1 VTQPPVE
8 LPAPPWPTEEV
19 VLPGG
24 LTLSVRASPDGP
36 HLEPAV
42 MVHGLG
48 GSALNWTD
56 LMALL
61 SDRLAS
67 RAPDLPGFGHSPP
80 PADGD
85 YSLAAHVGAVV
96 RLLETQTQ
104 GPVHLLGNSL
114 GGAVATIVAA
124 HRPDLLRSLTL
135 ISPALPDFR
144 PGRYRAQLA
153 LLAVPGVGAA
163 VSRRLADLTPEQRVR
178 GVLELVYADP
188 SAVTPEQLAMAE
200 AEVARRSAQPH
211 AADALAG
218 SARGLIQAFLFV
230 GSSSLW
236 AQAARVTVPTLLLY
250 GRQDRLVSHLVA
262 PKAKAAFPGATVVVL
277 PHTGH
282 VAQLEHPRLVERFV
296 RRHLD
301 GIAHL

>member
-1 VTQPPVE
+1 
-8 LPAPPWPTEEV
+8 
-19 VLPGG
+19 
-24 LTLSVRASPDGP
+24 
-36 HLEPAV
+36 
-42 MVHGLG
+42 
-48 GSALNWTD
+48 
-56 LMALL
+56 
-61 SDRLAS
+61 
-67 RAPDLPGFGHSPP
+67 
-80 PADGD
+80 
-85 YSLAAHVGAVV
+85 
-96 RLLETQTQ
+96 
-104 GPVHLLGNSL
+104 
-114 GGAVATIVAA
+114 
-124 HRPDLLRSLTL
+124 
-135 ISPALPDFR
+135 
-144 PGRYRAQLA
+144 